1 MVGYLISAQARV
13 GFYAL
18 SVNWLKTDVPWET
31 GGVFPKS
38 YNGHNR
44 RGRTLSI
51 SCVIYHNIH
60 YAYYDAQL
68 RRLSS
73 SAAVDLWLHRNP
85 LLAHLASNSRF
96 ARMQAFPHST
106 WVPQSGSLSHLR

>member
-60 YAYYDAQL
+60 YTNRYGAAAESIADWCAVNCHTAALNRSGQRVIWKQAL
-68 RRLSS
+68 RLF
-73 SAAVDLWLHRNP
+73 LLHRDGRV
-85 LLAHLASNSRF
+85 LADEWDN
-96 ARMQAFPHST
+96 
-106 WVPQSGSLSHLR
+106 